1 VREGEGGK
9 RCGGDGAVRDASRPA
24 ASDVGAGGDREADP
38 RKEKK
43 VGRKCSLSFILFS
56 CREV

>member
-24 ASDVGAGGDREADP
+24 ASDVGAGATEADP
-38 RKEKK
+38 REGKK